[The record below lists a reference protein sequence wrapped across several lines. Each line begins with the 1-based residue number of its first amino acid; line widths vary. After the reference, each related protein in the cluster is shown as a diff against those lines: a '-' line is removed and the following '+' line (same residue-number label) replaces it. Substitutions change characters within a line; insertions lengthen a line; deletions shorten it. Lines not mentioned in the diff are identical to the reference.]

1 MSEWKECKLG
11 DISKVQ
17 TGPFGS
23 QLHQSDYK
31 AVGTPII
38 TVEHLGD
45 NRIVY
50 SNLPLVG
57 DLDRERLIKYILKEG
72 DVVFSRVGSV
82 DRCAYVHKEEDGWMF
97 SGRLLRVRAQDNIVN
112 SRFLSF
118 YFSQES
124 FKGTIRMIAVGATM
138 PSINTQILSNVVIVL
153 PPLPEQRA
161 IAGVLSSLDDK
172 IDLLHRQNKT
182 LEGMAEALWWKMF
195 VEEADS
201 GWKKGKLGDMIITIE
216 SGRRPKGGI
225 DPSLQFGIPSI
236 GAENIIGIGNYEHN
250 KTKYVSEEFYY
261 KMNSGKVQDY
271 DILIYKDGAYIG
283 RKSMFA
289 RGFPFKQC
297 CVNEHVFILRTKDI
311 NAQIFL
317 YFLLDQEELEQL
329 NANSAQ
335 PGLNQESM
343 KSFEIFIPDEIYIE
357 KFGIETKAIIDKI
370 FFNSIQIRTL
380 SKIRDTLLPK
390 LMSGEIRIK
399 NAEKFIGGLV

>member
-1 MSEWKECKLG
+1 VLYVKDFK
-11 DISKVQ
+11 
-17 TGPFGS
+17 GS
-23 QLHQSDYK
+23 DETF
-31 AVGTPII
+31 V
-38 TVEHLGD
+38 
-45 NRIVY
+45 
-50 SNLPLVG
+50 
-57 DLDRERLIKYILKEG
+57 
-72 DVVFSRVGSV
+72 
-82 DRCAYVHKEEDGWMF
+82 
-97 SGRLLRVRAQDNIVN
+97 
-112 SRFLSF
+112 F
-118 YFSQES
+118 YFLQTFDFAS
-124 FKGTIRMIAVGATM
+124 FNAGSAVPTLNRNHIHEI
-138 PSINTQILSNVVIVL
+138 PVKIPL
-153 PPLPEQRA
+153 LPEQRA
-161 IAGVLSSLDDK
+161 IAGVLSRLDDK

-182 LEGMAEALWWKMF
+182 LEGITEALWRKMF
-195 VEEADS
+195 VEAADP

-225 DPSLQFGIPSI
+225 DPGLQFGIPSI

-311 NAQIFL
+311 NTQIFL

-343 KSFEIFIPDEIYIE
+343 KSFEIFIPDEKYIE

-380 SKIRDTLLPK
+380 SKMRDALLPK

-399 NAEKFIGGLV
+399 NAEKL

>member
-1 MSEWKECKLG
+1 VGNIGFFNERIPYDNIRINSGMVIIRSDPKGILPEYTHQLFKYLKG
-11 DISKVQ
+11 DFDVFA
-17 TGPFGS
+17 TGSAQP
-23 QLHQSDYK
+23 QL
-31 AVGTPII
+31 PIR
-38 TVEHLGD
+38 D
-45 NRIVY
+45 
-50 SNLPLVG
+50 
-57 DLDRERLIKYILKEG
+57 LKE
-72 DVVFSRVGSV
+72 
-82 DRCAYVHKEEDGWMF
+82 
-97 SGRLLRVRAQDNIVN
+97 I
-112 SRFLSF
+112 SF
-118 YFSQES
+118 
-124 FKGTIRMIAVGATM
+124 I
-138 PSINTQILSNVVIVL
+138 L

-161 IAGVLSSLDDK
+161 IAGTLSSLDDK

-182 LEGMAEALWWKMF
+182 LEGMAEALWRKTF
-195 VEEADS
+195 VEEADP

-225 DPSLQFGIPSI
+225 DPGLQFGIPSI

-297 CVNEHVFILRTKDI
+297 CINEHVFILRTKDI
-311 NAQIFL
+311 NTQIFL

-343 KSFEIFIPDEIYIE
+343 KSFKIFIPDEKYIE
-357 KFGIETKAIIDKI
+357 KFGIETKGIIDKI

-380 SKIRDTLLPK
+380 SKIRNTLLPK

-399 NAEKFIGGLV
+399 NVETFIGGLSNVHLCRTEH